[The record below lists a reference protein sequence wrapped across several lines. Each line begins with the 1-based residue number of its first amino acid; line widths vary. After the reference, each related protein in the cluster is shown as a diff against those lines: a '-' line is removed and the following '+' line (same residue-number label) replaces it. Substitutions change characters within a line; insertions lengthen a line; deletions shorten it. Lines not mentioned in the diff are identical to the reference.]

1 MQVKP
6 GDLVLYKSEPWMYHD
21 TPDYGIGI
29 VTQHDGHDKYRVLWA
44 HHTNGSRV
52 FDHDGW
58 ELTPYE
64 GGRFDKISV

>member
-1 MQVKP
+1 
-6 GDLVLYKSEPWMYHD
+6 MYHS

-44 HHTNGSRV
+44 HHTNGSRA

-64 GGRFDKISV
+64 GGRFDKI